1 MSVVAPGKANKMK
14 NLNLVR
20 QRIIIVL
27 LVLGVI
33 DIAALTYL
41 LLPSRTDITAQK
53 EALYEAEQ
61 QARQLT
67 VAVAPLRD
75 VGAKLKRTDA
85 DINDFY
91 KTRLAS
97 RYSEILD
104 EIGKVASNTHVAI
117 GSVSYKESPTA
128 LPDLQS
134 LEMQADIGGSYSEL
148 AKFVNALERDKIFF
162 IVDSVSFA
170 GQKEG
175 QVRLTLKFETYL
187 RMKTEES

>member
-1 MSVVAPGKANKMK
+1 MK
-14 NLNLVR
+14 NLSGLR
-20 QRIIIVL
+20 QRIVIALVL
-27 LVLGVI
+27 LGIVDAV
-33 DIAALTYL
+33 ALTYL
-41 LLPSRTDITAQK
+41 LLPSRTDISAQK
-53 EALYEAEQ
+53 EALSEAEQ

-67 VAVAPLRD
+67 ITVAPLRD
-75 VGAKLKRTDA
+75 VGAKLKKADA

-117 GSVSYKESPTA
+117 GTVAYKESRTS
-128 LPDLQS
+128 LSDLQS

-148 AKFVNALERDKIFF
+148 ARFVNALERDKIFF
-162 IVDSVSFA
+162 IIDSVSFA

-175 QVRLTLKFETYL
+175 QVRLTLRFETYL

>member
-1 MSVVAPGKANKMK
+1 MK
-14 NLNLVR
+14 NLKLIR
-20 QRIIIVL
+20 QRITIALAVL
-27 LVLGVI
+27 AVI

-67 VAVAPLRD
+67 VTVAPLRD
-75 VGAKLKRTDA
+75 VGAKLKRADG

-91 KTRLAS
+91 KTRLAA

-117 GSVSYKESPTA
+117 GSVSYKESPTS

-162 IVDSVSFA
+162 IIDSVSFA